1 MEKTS
6 FLPSGVPWSLIYV
19 LVKGDG
25 EMLDFLIGR
34 YDAVMSCAKLRVG
47 FFFVLQEI
55 CLLFCVWC
63 ICFLI
68 HHRHTINDALPSQL
82 CAEPCMT
89 VSLLFRFL
97 MVDLAYFLRGL

>member
-47 FFFVLQEI
+47 FFCFAGDMPPFLCVVY
-55 CLLFCVWC
+55 LF
-63 ICFLI
+63 FNPPQA
-68 HHRHTINDALPSQL
+68 HN
-82 CAEPCMT
+82 
-89 VSLLFRFL
+89 
-97 MVDLAYFLRGL
+97 